1 MGRPKKYESFDVAGL
16 APHVIQTTGGCW
28 EWQGARNKDGY
39 GAVGIRDG
47 NQRVHRL
54 SYEANIGPIGD
65 MCVLHSC
72 DNPPC
77 CNPLHLF
84 LGTHAENMADCVS
97 KRRHGK
103 LGKGVLEG
111 FMDVIRA
118 YRSAGMTHDA
128 IGRMLGVNGSAIRH
142 RLAVVASM
150 KEPDDA

>member
-77 CNPLHLF
+77 CNADHLF
-84 LGTHAENMADCVS
+84 LGTRKQNMADMVAKGRQGRNGNQNKTHCIKGHPFSTENTFINLKGSRVCLTCKRAANVS
-97 KRRHGK
+97 QRLKRK
-103 LGKGVLEG
+103 
-111 FMDVIRA
+111 
-118 YRSAGMTHDA
+118 
-128 IGRMLGVNGSAIRH
+128 
-142 RLAVVASM
+142 VA
-150 KEPDDA
+150 A